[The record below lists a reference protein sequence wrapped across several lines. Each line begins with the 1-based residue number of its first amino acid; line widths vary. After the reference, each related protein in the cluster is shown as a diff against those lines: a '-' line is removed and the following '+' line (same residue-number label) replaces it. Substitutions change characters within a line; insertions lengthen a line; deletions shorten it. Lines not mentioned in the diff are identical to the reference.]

1 MAGKS
6 LGVNRGQYSRQRDQ
20 HTQRPETRKSLMSGT
35 ERRLVWLKQ
44 REQEELWG
52 IAGRGLD
59 GEKGSR
65 VL

>member
-1 MAGKS
+1 
-6 LGVNRGQYSRQRDQ
+6 
-20 HTQRPETRKSLMSGT
+20 MSGT

-65 VL
+65 VLQAKVRCLSLILKSSVSSSEKEQKDKQ